1 MIQED
6 KKTVTEKVQK
16 GATEVVQK
24 GTEEVQKGTEEVQ
37 ETVKASSEE
46 AASFL
51 GDWLQPL
58 EPYPLLYAVIVTVG
72 LLILLWF
79 THLIIRFLVIKPLIG
94 NRLMDRVK
102 WIHVDDLGKSKVLSS
117 VSSIL
122 SMGIIGMIVDV
133 LPTRFEP
140 NYLLNAHRVVDAF
153 FVFFVAQLIV
163 RTANLLD
170 MMYSRLPSVN
180 RPGALRGYVSVG
192 SFLVYGGAL
201 VLMVSAILAKS
212 PVYFLTGLGA
222 VSAILLI
229 LFRDTLLSMF
239 ANIIVTTGDLAR
251 VGDWIHVPSSNADG
265 YVIDVSLNVVKVQNF
280 DKTITVLPTY
290 LLVQES
296 FVNYRGMYMADG
308 RRIKRSIMLDQRTIR
323 PLSEEEIKELS
334 KIPLVDKALELDRA
348 SLTSTAGQDRTTNS
362 GLYRHYVQAY
372 LQAHPMI
379 HGGDFTM
386 LVRHLQPTDEGL
398 PLELYCFVT
407 TTAWAAFEEVQATI
421 FDQLLATLPAFG
433 LRVVQGESDFAEP
446 EAVPRRLEVAPG
458 DFSATSAGATPDQA

>member
-16 GATEVVQK
+16 EATEVVQK

-37 ETVKASSEE
+37 ETAKASSEE

-58 EPYPLLYAVIVTVG
+58 EPYPLLYAVVVTVG

-122 SMGIIGMIVDV
+122 SMGIIGMVVDV
-133 LPTRFEP
+133 LPRFEP
-140 NYLLNAHRVVDAF
+140 NYLLNAHRVVDAL

-296 FVNYRGMYMADG
+296 FVNYRGMYMAGG

-323 PLSEEEIKELS
+323 PLSNQEMEALS
-334 KIPLVDKALELDRA
+334 VIPLMDKAMELNRA
-348 SLTSTAGQDRTTNS
+348 SLTSTEGQDRTINS
-362 GLYRHYVQAY
+362 GLFRHYVVAY
-372 LQAHPMI
+372 LQTHPKI
-379 HGGDFTM
+379 HNDQFTL
-386 LVRHLQPTDEGL
+386 LVRQLQPTDEGL
-398 PLELYCFVT
+398 PIELYCFVKD
-407 TTAWAAFEEVQATI
+407 TAWAAFEEVQATI

-433 LRVVQGESDFAEP
+433 LRVIQGESDFAEP
-446 EAVPRRLEVAPG
+446 DAVPRRLEVAPEV
-458 DFSATSAGATPDQA
+458 FKAGPSTPP

>member
-1 MIQED
+1 MTQED
-6 KKTVTEKVQK
+6 NKTTTETEKVQ
-16 GATEVVQK
+16 GAFNEYSEVVADAL
-24 GTEEVQKGTEEVQ
+24 EV
-37 ETVKASSEE
+37 
-46 AASFL
+46 
-51 GDWLQPL
+51 WLKPL
-58 EPYPLLYAVIVTVG
+58 EPTPLLYALVVTVG
-72 LLILLWF
+72 LLVLLWF
-79 THLIIRFLVIKPLIG
+79 AHLVIRFLVIRPLVG
-94 NRLMDRVK
+94 NRLLDRVK
-102 WIHVDDLGKSKVLSS
+102 WIHVDDLRQSKALSS
-117 VSSIL
+117 ISSIL
-122 SMGIIGMIVDV
+122 SVGIIGMLIDL
-133 LPTRFEP
+133 LPRFDT
-140 NYLLNAHRVVDAF
+140 NYLLIAHRVVDAM
-153 FVFFVAQLIV
+153 FVFFIAQLIV
-163 RTANLLD
+163 RIANLLD

-192 SFLVYGGAL
+192 TFLIYGGAMI
-201 VLMVSAILAKS
+201 LMVSALVAKS

-296 FVNYRGMYMADG
+296 FVNYRGMYKADG
-308 RRIKRSIMLDQRTIR
+308 RRIKRSMMLDQRTIR
-323 PLSEEEIKELS
+323 PLSDEEIKELS
-334 KIPLVDKALELDRA
+334 RIPLVDKALELDRA
-348 SLTSTAGQDRTTNS
+348 SLVSTEGQDRTTNS
-362 GLYRHYVQAY
+362 GLFRHYVLAY

-398 PLELYCFVT
+398 PLELYCFVKD
-407 TTAWAAFEEVQATI
+407 TAWAPYEEVQATI

-433 LRVVQGESDFAEP
+433 LRIVQGESDFSEP
-446 EAVPRRLEVAPG
+446 DAVPRRLEVSPG
-458 DFSATSAGATPDQA
+458 DFTAASTGTTPSQD